1 MIQSTEMTDPSSS
14 VADLID
20 ESRRGNADARDKLIY
35 RYRPW
40 LLMLVRM
47 QGYDGLQHK
56 FDASDV
62 VQQAMLEAVRDLPQ
76 FQGSTEA
83 EFAAWLR
90 QILAHTLGHEVRRFR
105 STDKRD
111 VSREVSIDQSLEQ
124 SSMRLRQM
132 LTDDASSPSHQA
144 ARAEQEVFLA
154 EVMERLPDDYRQ
166 IIVLR
171 NLAGVSHAEAARRMN
186 RDEGAVRML
195 WVRALARLKKE
206 LQS

>member
-1 MIQSTEMTDPSSS
+1 MNDPSSS
-14 VADLID
+14 VVDLID
-20 ESRRGNADARDKLIY
+20 EFRRGNAGVRDRLLQH
-35 RYRPW
+35 YRPW
-40 LLMLVRM
+40 LVTLVRM
-47 QGYDGLQHK
+47 QGHDGLQHK

-62 VQQAMLEAVRDLPQ
+62 VQQTMLEAVRDLPQ

-105 STDKRD
+105 GTDKRD

-132 LTDDASSPSHQA
+132 LADDASSPSHQA
-144 ARAEQEVFLA
+144 ARAEQEVILA
-154 EVMERLPDDYRQ
+154 EVLERLPDDYRQ

-171 NLAGVSHAEAARRMN
+171 NLEGVSHEEAARRMN
-186 RDEGAVRML
+186 RNEGAVRML
-195 WVRALARLKKE
+195 WVRALAHLKKE
-206 LQS
+206 LQRQNSD